1 VSQPTQRSL
10 QPALDRHH
18 YVDAASFD
26 REAAMLRREW
36 TCIGRLDDLGL
47 AASGG
52 VLANR
57 RTVLTYGG
65 ESIIVTADAS
75 GVLRAFA
82 NVCRHRGS
90 QLVPVVPG
98 APVEACGAKSLRCP
112 YHSWTY
118 GLDGELLHAPHT
130 DDVDVDTSAFGLHPL
145 RAAAWGGFLWI
156 TEDLDAADIVDV
168 LRPVPERVRRYPLDT
183 LVVGMRL
190 VYSVAANWKVIA
202 ENYNECYHCGPVHP
216 ELSRLVPAFG
226 GGGGADLAWEDG
238 IPHREGAWTFTLS
251 GTTDRAPFP
260 DLDDAERVRHKGE
273 LVYPNLLLSLSA
285 EHVAAFVLRP
295 TSVDCTEI
303 TCDLLFAP
311 GEVAKPRFDPSD
323 AGDLWDL
330 VNRQDWA
337 ICESVQRG
345 MTSRYYTQGW
355 FAPMEDAS
363 VDIRRWLLPR
373 LQRSGSHG

>member
-1 VSQPTQRSL
+1 MTETGPPGL

-18 YVDAASFD
+18 YTDPSSFA
-26 REAAMLRREW
+26 REAEMLRREW

-52 VLANR
+52 VCANR
-57 RTVLTYGG
+57 RTVVEFLG
-65 ESIIVTADAS
+65 ESIIVTADAAGS
-75 GVLRAFA
+75 LHAFA

-90 QLVPVVPG
+90 QVVAVESGVPPT
-98 APVEACGAKSLRCP
+98 PCDAKSLRCP

-118 GLDGELLHAPHT
+118 GLDGRLLHAPHT
-130 DDVDVDTSAFGLHPL
+130 DDIDLDTSAFGLWAL
-145 RAAAWGGFLWI
+145 RAAAWGGFLWL
-156 TEDLDAADIVDV
+156 TEDLEAPAVVDA
-168 LRPVPERVRRYPLDT
+168 LSPVPDRVRRYPLDT

-190 VYSVAANWKVIA
+190 TYSVAANWKVVA

-216 ELSRLVPAFG
+216 ELSRLVPAFAG
-226 GGGGADLAWEDG
+226 GGTDLPWDDG
-238 IPHREGAWTFTLS
+238 IPHRDGAWTFTLS
-251 GTTDRAPFP
+251 GTSDRAPFP

-295 TSVDCTEI
+295 NVVDRTEI
-303 TCDLLFAP
+303 TCDLLFARD
-311 GEVAKPRFDPSD
+311 EAAKPGFDPTD
-323 AGDLWDL
+323 AGDFWDL

-345 MTSRYYTQGW
+345 MTSRYYSQGW

-363 VDIRRWLLPR
+363 LDIRRWLLPR
-373 LQRSGSHG
+373 LERHGSRG